1 VESACGEGVH
11 VQVQVEVQVHVQ
23 AVNQLDMGARSD
35 LMLLHRHL
43 PDVDSDLVV
52 DVDLDV
58 DLDVDTIPPWK
69 SDFR

>member
-1 VESACGEGVH
+1 VESACDEGVY
-11 VQVQVEVQVHVQ
+11 VQ

-35 LMLLHRHL
+35 LILLHRHL

-52 DVDLDV
+52 GV